1 LYESVSSYRRS
12 SSSKQTELAPC
23 HHIHSMYVIESVMK
37 AMAVAIIEMLKPSL
51 SVTNIHP

>member
-1 LYESVSSYRRS
+1 
-12 SSSKQTELAPC
+12 
-23 HHIHSMYVIESVMK
+23 MYVIESVMK